1 MITIKSINF
10 QLEGMNSLE
19 ITQIEEELFE
29 VRLVFD
35 GKISMQYMNR
45 QQLIQLGSTFRI
57 ERNIN
62 TLLVKKTYSDL

>member
-19 ITQIEEELFE
+19 ITQITEELFE
-29 VRLVFD
+29 VRLVLD

-45 QQLIQLGSTFRI
+45 QQLIQLGSTFQI

-62 TLLVKKTYSDL
+62 TLLAKKTYKDL

>member
-1 MITIKSINF
+1 MITVKSVNI

-45 QQLIQLGSTFRI
+45 QQLKQLGSTFQI
-57 ERNIN
+57 ESNIN
-62 TLLVKKTYSDL
+62 KIV

>member
-1 MITIKSINF
+1 VITVKSVNI

-45 QQLIQLGSTFRI
+45 QQLKQLGSTFQI
-57 ERNIN
+57 ESNIN
-62 TLLVKKTYSDL
+62 KIV

>member
-1 MITIKSINF
+1 
-10 QLEGMNSLE
+10 MNSLE

-45 QQLIQLGSTFRI
+45 QQLKQLGSTFQI
-57 ERNIN
+57 ESNIN
-62 TLLVKKTYSDL
+62 EIV

>member
-1 MITIKSINF
+1 MVGDHSKSVNI

-45 QQLIQLGSTFRI
+45 QQLKQLGSTFQI
-57 ERNIN
+57 ESNIN
-62 TLLVKKTYSDL
+62 KIV

>member
-19 ITQIEEELFE
+19 ITQITEELFE
-29 VRLVFD
+29 VRLAFD

-62 TLLVKKTYSDL
+62 TPLVKKTYLDL

>member
-1 MITIKSINF
+1 MITVKSVNI

-45 QQLIQLGSTFRI
+45 QQLKQLGSTFQI
-57 ERNIN
+57 ESNIN
-62 TLLVKKTYSDL
+62 EIV

>member
-1 MITIKSINF
+1 VITVKSVNI

-45 QQLIQLGSTFRI
+45 QQLKQLGSTFRI
-57 ERNIN
+57 ESNIN
-62 TLLVKKTYSDL
+62 KIV

>member
-19 ITQIEEELFE
+19 ITQITEELFE

-62 TLLVKKTYSDL
+62 TLSVKKTYKDL

>member
-1 MITIKSINF
+1 
-10 QLEGMNSLE
+10 MNSLE
-19 ITQIEEELFE
+19 ITQITEELFE

-62 TLLVKKTYSDL
+62 TLLVKRPI

>member
-1 MITIKSINF
+1 MITVKSVNI

-45 QQLIQLGSTFRI
+45 QQLKQLGSTFQI
-57 ERNIN
+57 ESNIN
-62 TLLVKKTYSDL
+62 EFIVKNT

>member
-1 MITIKSINF
+1 
-10 QLEGMNSLE
+10 MNSLE

-45 QQLIQLGSTFRI
+45 QQLKQLGSTFQI
-57 ERNIN
+57 ESNIN
-62 TLLVKKTYSDL
+62 KIV

>member
-1 MITIKSINF
+1 
-10 QLEGMNSLE
+10 MNSLE
-19 ITQIEEELFE
+19 ITQITEELFE
-29 VRLVFD
+29 VRLGFD

-62 TLLVKKTYSDL
+62 TLLDKKTYLDL